1 MALSVHCDADYSLYN
16 VARLCILSHR
26 VIMFVFCTECVICHT
41 VIVSLYCCRGCEFCH
56 WCILSH
62 WTITTEEEVW
72 YCSWYTFVAH
82 PGAAGA
88 DWGAE
93 QLVALKCA
101 TVGLLSWFSRIQK
114 ADVGKT
120 SHQVG
125 PGGQVVLWNHNCP
138 ALSLCSAAIKRQH
151 LIHSLCEDNREG
163 GGVLG
168 IFFSFFDGF
177 QIPWI
182 FSVFFAATKS
192 LFLWRQIEAHGC
204 NLGMIQAKN
213 V

>member
-1 MALSVHCDADYSLYN
+1 MALSAHCDADYSLYI
-16 VARLCILSHR
+16 VVRLCILSHR
-26 VIMFVFCTECVICHT
+26 VIVFVFCREWVICHT
-41 VIVSLYCCRGCEFCH
+41 VIVSLYFCTGCEFCH
-56 WCILSH
+56 WCILWH
-62 WTITTEEEVW
+62 WTMTTEEEVW

-101 TVGLLSWFSRIQK
+101 TTAGLLSWFSRIQK

-125 PGGQVVLWNHNCP
+125 TGGQVVLWNHNCP

-151 LIHSLCEDNREG
+151 LIHSLSEDNREG

-168 IFFSFFDGF
+168 IFLGF
-177 QIPWI
+177 LTVSKSPEF
-182 FSVFFAATKS
+182 FSVFFCGNKKS
-192 LFLWRQIEAHGC
+192 FSLTSNRSTRG
-204 NLGMIQAKN
+204 
-213 V
+213 